1 MNKIVMVPP
10 ADFPRCKTVG
20 DLLGLSGAKELGITV
35 AHLEHWVHPALGYS
49 PAQPVTE
56 TEEVI
61 WVTTQP
67 NIWEP
72 PRPAYSLEVKKEF
85 QEQFGFESLIFYGV

>member
-10 ADFPRCKTVG
+10 ADFPQCKTVG
-20 DLLGLSGAKELGITV
+20 DLLGLSGAKELGIAVT
-35 AHLEHWVHPALGYS
+35 HLEHRLDLARPL
-49 PAQPVTE
+49 TE
-56 TEEVI
+56 TEGVI

-85 QEQFGFESLIFYGV
+85 QEQFGFESLFFYGV

>member
-10 ADFPRCKTVG
+10 ADFPQCKTVG

-35 AHLEHWVHPALGYS
+35 AHLEHRLDPAR
-49 PAQPVTE
+49 PVTE
-56 TEEVI
+56 TEGVV

-67 NIWEP
+67 NIWEL
-72 PRPAYSLEVKKEF
+72 PRPTYSLEVKKEF
-85 QEQFGFESLIFYGV
+85 QEQLGFESLIFYGV

>member
-10 ADFPRCKTVG
+10 ADFPQCKTVG

-35 AHLEHWVHPALGYS
+35 AHLEHLVHQ
-49 PAQPVTE
+49 AQPVTGGD
-56 TEEVI
+56 EVV

-67 NIWEP
+67 NVWEP
-72 PRPAYSLEVKKEF
+72 PRSTYSLEVKKEF
-85 QEQFGFESLIFYGV
+85 QEQFGFESLIFYGI

>member
-10 ADFPRCKTVG
+10 ADFPQCKTVG

-35 AHLEHWVHPALGYS
+35 AHLEHRLD